1 MRKGKRMTTKLTL
14 AQALE
19 IIKAPCK
26 TMILCHKNPDP
37 DTLGSAFGL
46 AHILEHFGSTVKIS
60 CCDKANPKFS
70 FITKGADMALP
81 EENFD
86 RIIAVDVASPQQ
98 LGDFCHLADR
108 VDLIID
114 HHAMNTRF
122 APYYEDF
129 GASCAEI
136 IFSFYKALGISLPKH
151 FFECIY
157 AGMSG
162 DTGGFRYSNVTARS
176 MEYGAEIISMGIDH
190 AEINRII
197 FESKTIGE
205 IKAQRLT
212 FDKMELLCD
221 GALAVIMITNQMKA
235 ENSIGD
241 EDISDIVNNIRS
253 IEGVLVAISIK
264 QGTKDPTKYAISSRA
279 NCDVDVSAV
288 CAIMGGGGHKR
299 ASGATVTA
307 DTPGE
312 AWHACVPLFEKA
324 VNEYKER

>member
-1 MRKGKRMTTKLTL
+1 MITKLTL
-14 AQALE
+14 EETLE
-19 IIKAPCK
+19 IIKAPKK
-26 TMILCHKNPDP
+26 TLVLCHKNPDP

-46 AHILEHFGSTVKIS
+46 VHILEHFGSAATVAS
-60 CCDKANPKFS
+60 CDKANQKFD
-70 FITKGADMALP
+70 FITMGKCVCAP
-81 EENFD
+81 EGEYE
-86 RIIAVDVASPQQ
+86 RVIAVDVASPQQ
-98 LGDFCHLADR
+98 LGDLSYLADH

-122 APYYEDF
+122 APYYEDL

-136 IFSFYKALGISLPKH
+136 IFSFYKSLGITLPKH

-162 DTGGFRYSNVTARS
+162 DTGGFRYSNVTTRS
-176 MEYGAEIISMGIDH
+176 MEYGAEIIGMGIDH

-212 FDKMELLCD
+212 FDKMELLCG
-221 GALAVIMITNQMKA
+221 GALAVIMITNQMKE

-253 IEGVLVAISIK
+253 IEGVLVAVSLK
-264 QGTKDPTKYAISSRA
+264 QGTKDPSKFAVSSRA
-279 NCDVDVSAV
+279 NCDIDVSAV
-288 CAIMGGGGHKR
+288 CQLMGGGGHKR
-299 ASGATVTA
+299 ASGATVIA
-307 DTPGE
+307 STPKE
-312 AWHACVPLFEKA
+312 AHDACIPLFEKA
-324 VNEYKER
+324 VNEFKER